1 MHSQF
6 AQDSVVSQNK
16 ELADN
21 FKQYGKQNANRMD
34 FLSFFSSFFLILNY
48 NQMVEHDSQYDLTS
62 CHRHHTVI
70 SK

>member
-6 AQDSVVSQNK
+6 AQDNVVSQNK

-21 FKQYGKQNANRMD
+21 FKQYGKQNAKTRV
-34 FLSFFSSFFLILNY
+34 FFFYLFFYLNY
-48 NQMVEHDSQYDLTS
+48 NQMVEHDSQYDLTL